1 MIENAPAG
9 YATVQP
15 WLVSRD
21 TGRLLDFISAAFGG
35 QEIARIPTEDGG
47 IGHAEI
53 RVGTSMLLP
62 FDAQPDW
69 PDTPSMLRV
78 FVDDADAAFD
88 RAVRAGA
95 RVVTPLD
102 DAAWG
107 DRGGR
112 VRDPLGN
119 IWWVVQHV
127 TDVPPDEIAARLQDP
142 KYGESMARAQAT
154 LDAELG
160 TGGNNWSSPPVLEAH
175 LSEAEVVV

>member
-1 MIENAPAG
+1 MEG
-9 YATVQP
+9 HATVQT

-21 TGRLLDFISAAFGG
+21 TGRLLDFITAAFGG
-35 QEIARIPTEDGG
+35 QEIARVPTQDGG

-53 RVGTSMLLP
+53 RVGNCVLLA

-69 PDTPSMLRV
+69 PDTPSMLRI
-78 FVDDADAAFD
+78 FVDDADATFE
-88 RAVRAGA
+88 RATAAGA
-95 RVVTPLD
+95 RVVTELH

-127 TDVPPDEIAARLQDP
+127 EDVAPEVIAERLQDP
-142 KYGESMARAQAT
+142 RYAEAMTLAQST

-160 TGGNNWSSPPVLEAH
+160 TGDNNWSSPAVL
-175 LSEAEVVV
+175 